1 MRTIVYVKNNRSI
14 KIDENEFE
22 LKNFFL
28 SLQNSEIYRA
38 DYVLECF
45 YDYMNM
51 PNRIRLNRKLK
62 NGRLL

>member
-22 LKNFFL
+22 LKDFFL
-28 SLQNSEIYRA
+28 SLPNSEIYRA

-62 NGRLL
+62 NGKLL

>member
-22 LKNFFL
+22 LKDFFL
-28 SLQNSEIYRA
+28 SLPNNEIYRS

-62 NGRLL
+62 NGKLL